1 MRVAVLCYRGNMQ
14 SGGQG
19 VYLHALTRELAD
31 QGHEIDVLV
40 GPPYPDPMPW
50 ARVVEIENHE
60 FWGRSFEE
68 RPGAFLPRPDPWR
81 ILRPLSFAEYALSR
95 FGFFPEPLAFSVRAA
110 RALVRHLRAGARYD
124 LAHDVQSLGYGLLWL
139 QALGLP
145 VVATVHHPL
154 SVDLAASLARAR
166 SAGEIKGALTFH
178 PVGMQGRVARRL
190 AAIITSSEV
199 SRARIQADY
208 RVPERRIH
216 NLYNG
221 VELPPPGRP
230 RARSARPELL
240 FAGRAN
246 DANKGLE
253 VLLAALALLPND
265 ISLRCMC
272 EPPRPGDPIH
282 ATLRRLGLE
291 TPVRFE
297 GKVPRA
303 QLEAAYRDAAI
314 AVVPSLFEGFGLPAV
329 EALAAGTPVI
339 ASDAGA
345 LPEVL
350 DRAGAG
356 RRVPA
361 RDPHALARAIRS
373 LLDDW
378 EAEQRKV
385 LAARAQIEAVFGW
398 PEVARRTAEL
408 YARVLSES
416 SALRKSPRQRGTRWR
431 GPRSEP
437 EASEARVLRARES
450 GPGAGPAR

>member
-1 MRVAVLCYRGNMQ
+1 
-14 SGGQG
+14 
-19 VYLHALTRELAD
+19 
-31 QGHEIDVLV
+31 
-40 GPPYPDPMPW
+40 
-50 ARVVEIENHE
+50 
-60 FWGRSFEE
+60 
-68 RPGAFLPRPDPWR
+68 
-81 ILRPLSFAEYALSR
+81 
-95 FGFFPEPLAFSVRAA
+95 
-110 RALVRHLRAGARYD
+110 
-124 LAHDVQSLGYGLLWL
+124 
-139 QALGLP
+139 
-145 VVATVHHPL
+145 
-154 SVDLAASLARAR
+154 
-166 SAGEIKGALTFH
+166 
-178 PVGMQGRVARRL
+178 MQGRVARRL

-199 SRARIQADY
+199 SRARIRADY

-240 FAGRAN
+240 FAGRAS

-253 VLLAALALLPND
+253 VLLAALALLPD
-265 ISLRCMC
+265 DVSLRCVC

-282 ATLRRLGLE
+282 AALRRLGLGAR
-291 TPVRFE
+291 VRFE

-303 QLEAAYRDAAI
+303 RLEAAYRDAAI

-356 RRVPA
+356 RRVRA
-361 RDPHALARAIRS
+361 RDPHALACAIRS

-408 YARVLSES
+408 YARVS
-416 SALRKSPRQRGTRWR
+416 QR
-431 GPRSEP
+431 PS
-437 EASEARVLRARES
+437 
-450 GPGAGPAR
+450 